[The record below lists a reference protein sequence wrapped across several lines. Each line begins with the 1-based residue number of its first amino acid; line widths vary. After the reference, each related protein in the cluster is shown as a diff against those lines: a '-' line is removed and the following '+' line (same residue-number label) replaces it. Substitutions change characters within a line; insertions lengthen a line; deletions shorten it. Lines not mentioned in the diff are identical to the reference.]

1 MKNTLLLCASL
12 CLIGTAFAG
21 RALGTEKVFDWRP
34 ANDESVRL
42 DPANYHSGRTYHPG
56 PNGGNMHVDIH
67 SQQPVTIFLAD
78 AGEWSAALQH
88 PESIDRVRQVCLRE
102 HVVDTTFVCDLPA
115 EPMTLVIQDERPGP
129 HPGVFAGLGVVL
141 DGQEKLTQ
149 SVGLKIFTDLKAR
162 TAPQHQFVSPND
174 VHVQY
179 YSWTCVENCVQPEF
193 QWQYQVQEKYNLTPL
208 LKVYG
213 GFVPDYDG
221 ERVSIRI
228 KSPVPMLVAMLPS
241 QVADRLY
248 GQPGQ
253 LQPALENNSCQQR
266 AVQSQQ
272 FECTF
277 NVSDGPQSLIAVPES
292 TNSVP
297 HKKAEIEMQADK
309 CVANCLESSDAR

>member
-1 MKNTLLLCASL
+1 
-12 CLIGTAFAG
+12 
-21 RALGTEKVFDWRP
+21 
-34 ANDESVRL
+34 
-42 DPANYHSGRTYHPG
+42 
-56 PNGGNMHVDIH
+56 
-67 SQQPVTIFLAD
+67 
-78 AGEWSAALQH
+78 
-88 PESIDRVRQVCLRE
+88 
-102 HVVDTTFVCDLPA
+102 
-115 EPMTLVIQDERPGP
+115 
-129 HPGVFAGLGVVL
+129 
-141 DGQEKLTQ
+141 
-149 SVGLKIFTDLKAR
+149 VGLKIFTDLKAR